1 VVQGAGWKKAGE
13 EGGLMADS
21 KHLQCPKCAAEGRKK
36 CTRFHYVQIGD
47 KTYIRCEQKTC
58 GWKAGLK

>member
-1 VVQGAGWKKAGE
+1 
-13 EGGLMADS
+13 MADS